1 MFSLTST
8 PAHHRPASPDDLTL
22 VASGED
28 GDPVSTWEALRE
40 EVLQAH
46 HCLNELSAEIAQQP
60 RSVLRDTA
68 QAFATGVEGSLRA
81 LERRVRARPV
91 EAVENAA
98 QEMKRIQKDLGALEL
113 MRRAIVIAGSE
124 LGRMVP
130 VALDPQGGHEQT
142 GRTRYEV
149 SISSIETHT
158 TPNRLHD
165 GRMFLVRTTTANN
178 LNVNVDVNVKGSSLH
193 LPPAPTLADMPVRTG
208 AGVARAEARPRN
220 LVAVCHAEAE
230 QPRDMGRQVRPAR
243 GFRAFRERLG
253 SALRSLLPDS
263 RRLTSASESSPARR

>member
-8 PAHHRPASPDDLTL
+8 SAHHRPASPDDLTL
-22 VASGED
+22 VASGDD
-28 GDPVSTWEALRE
+28 GASASTWGALRV

-46 HCLNELSAEIAQQP
+46 HRLNELSAEIAQQP

-81 LERRVRARPV
+81 LERRVQARPV
-91 EAVENAA
+91 EEVENAA

-165 GRMFLVRTTTANN
+165 GRMFLVRTTKTINN
-178 LNVNVDVNVKGSSLH
+178 SFSVDVSGSSVH
-193 LPPAPTLADMPVRTG
+193 LPPAPTVADMPVRTG

-253 SALRSLLPDS
+253 NALRSLLPDS